1 MNIYLDIDGVLLAND
16 REPALFVKEFLEYV
30 LGRFPD
36 TTYWLTTHCMHGDAN
51 EPLRNVGHL
60 FDVETREL
68 LKQIKPT
75 AWNIA
80 KTEAIDFTQPFLWFD
95 DDLFLE
101 ERRTLEVYDVLPN
114 HVMVDLAKSPSLLL
128 VFVQDF
134 PEAQTPVVLQ

>member
-16 REPALFVKEFLEYV
+16 REPALYVQEFLEYV

-36 TTYWLTTHCMHGDAN
+36 TTYWLTTHCMHGDAS

-60 FDVETREL
+60 FALETQEL
-68 LKQIKPT
+68 LKRIKPT

-80 KTEAIDFTQPFLWFD
+80 KTEAIDFTAPFLWFD

-101 ERRTLEVYDVLPN
+101 ERRTLEVHSALEN
-114 HVMVDLAKSPSLLL
+114 HVMVDLSKSPSQLL

-134 PEAQTPVVLQ
+134 PEAHAPIIPE